1 MRHPHDVELPVRVDR
16 ADPAPLPAQLVQ
28 QLRELVVSGAL
39 RPGDPLPSTRGLAAR
54 LGISRGSVVTA
65 YDQLHGEGYL
75 HATNGAT
82 VVHPDLAVETFV
94 LSGRPADQL
103 VEAGRSAELVVVGSR
118 GYGGFRGLLMGSVS
132 QAVLQDGEGPVMV
145 VPNRKKD

>member
-28 QLRELVVSGAL
+28 QLRELVVSGTL
-39 RPGDPLPSTRGLAAR
+39 RPGDALPSTRGLAAR

-82 VVHPDLAVETFV
+82 VVHPMPFKHPCNILEVCHTFH
-94 LSGRPADQL
+94 LRL
-103 VEAGRSAELVVVGSR
+103 WLC
-118 GYGGFRGLLMGSVS
+118 
-132 QAVLQDGEGPVMV
+132 
-145 VPNRKKD
+145 K

>member
-28 QLRELVVSGAL
+28 QLRELVVSGTL
-39 RPGDPLPSTRGLAAR
+39 RPGDALPSTRGLAAR

-82 VVHPDLAVETFV
+82 VVHPDLA
-94 LSGRPADQL
+94 
-103 VEAGRSAELVVVGSR
+103 
-118 GYGGFRGLLMGSVS
+118 
-132 QAVLQDGEGPVMV
+132 
-145 VPNRKKD
+145 

>member
-28 QLRELVVSGAL
+28 QLRELVVSGTL
-39 RPGDPLPSTRGLAAR
+39 RPGDALPSTRGLAAR

-75 HATNGAT
+75 RLSYALGDA
-82 VVHPDLAVETFV
+82 DLEKGVGRLAAL
-94 LSGRPADQL
+94 LS
-103 VEAGRSAELVVVGSR
+103 EAE
-118 GYGGFRGLLMGSVS
+118 
-132 QAVLQDGEGPVMV
+132 
-145 VPNRKKD
+145 